1 MKPTLIVAAV
11 LFVPFSAHAQVAK
24 PCEEL
29 KSEIA
34 AKLDAKGVK
43 AYSLDIV
50 AKDADVGDGKVVGT
64 CEGGTKKIV
73 YRRGSAAPQ
82 STPAAPDKK

>member
-1 MKPTLIVAAV
+1 MKTRITLIVAASLSLV
-11 LFVPFSAHAQVAK
+11 GVSAFADGK

-34 AKLDAKGVK
+34 AKLDAKGVTG
-43 AYSLDIV
+43 YELEIV
-50 AKDADVGDGKVVGT
+50 DADKAEGNGKVVGS

-73 YRRGSAAPQ
+73 Y
-82 STPAAPDKK
+82 TKK

>member
-1 MKPTLIVAAV
+1 MKKVAFFCVLSAV
-11 LFVPFSAHAQVAK
+11 CGLALAAK

-34 AKLDAKGVK
+34 TKIDANKVIN
-43 AYSLDIV
+43 YTLEIV
-50 AKDADVGDGKVVGT
+50 DADKAGKATEAKVVGS

-73 YRRGSAAPQ
+73 YSR
-82 STPAAPDKK
+82 K

>member
-1 MKPTLIVAAV
+1 MKKVALFCV
-11 LFVPFSAHAQVAK
+11 LSSLCSLALAAAK

-34 AKLDAKGVK
+34 TKIDANKVINYTLEILDNDK
-43 AYSLDIV
+43 AEK
-50 AKDADVGDGKVVGT
+50 ATDAKVVGS

-73 YRRGSAAPQ
+73 YSR
-82 STPAAPDKK
+82 K

>member
-1 MKPTLIVAAV
+1 MKKVAFFCVLSAV
-11 LFVPFSAHAQVAK
+11 SSLALAAK

-34 AKLDAKGVK
+34 TKIDANKVINYTLEIVDTDK
-43 AYSLDIV
+43 AEK
-50 AKDADVGDGKVVGT
+50 ATEAKVVGS

-73 YRRGSAAPQ
+73 YSR
-82 STPAAPDKK
+82 K

>member
-1 MKPTLIVAAV
+1 MKKVAFLCV
-11 LFVPFSAHAQVAK
+11 LSSVCSLALAAK

-34 AKLDAKGVK
+34 TKIDANKVIN
-43 AYSLDIV
+43 YTLEII
-50 AKDADVGDGKVVGT
+50 DADKAEKAAEAKVVGS

-73 YRRGSAAPQ
+73 YSR
-82 STPAAPDKK
+82 K